1 MIIDTIADSVIGVI
15 KYNNYH
21 LRDDKKGWMGLLFAW
36 RHLGGFI
43 DNAIVALAKNDW
55 KAFKKSMMDYMEN
68 LGYKECNYYNQFKRL
83 SPKKISECI
92 IDDGVD
98 MSEMWYISEVEET
111 PDGNRWIHHDYCKD
125 ENEAKLFLKLKSKRI
140 IDAYNTT
147 RGLNVEETHFADD
160 HAWVSTKEGI
170 QYKVDIRKWIVE

>member
-1 MIIDTIADSVIGVI
+1 MIIDTIADCMIAAV
-15 KYNNYH
+15 KYNDVH
-21 LRDDKKGWMGLLFAW
+21 MKETKSGWMEGLFIW
-36 RHLGGFI
+36 RNLGDFM
-43 DNAIVALAKNDW
+43 DDAIVALAKNDW

-68 LGYKECNYYNQFKRL
+68 LGYKGCNYYNQFKRL